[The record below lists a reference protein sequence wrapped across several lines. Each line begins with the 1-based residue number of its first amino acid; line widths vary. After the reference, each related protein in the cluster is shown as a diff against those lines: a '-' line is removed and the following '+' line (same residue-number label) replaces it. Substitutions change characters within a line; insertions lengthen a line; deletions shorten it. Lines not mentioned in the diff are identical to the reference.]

1 MGSTI
6 AAYYAVSAWSQVL
19 IWPAKQAPHYKVG
32 WQVSVALF
40 VCLLIGL
47 VTLRIIDVRYIR
59 PKNHRIA
66 MEKKMAEED
75 AARQANGYDADDD
88 VKEGYEGDLVIDS
101 KDKVTVGDLAKVSV
115 QPIPRE

>member
-1 MGSTI
+1 MIS
-6 AAYYAVSAWSQVL
+6 SWSQVL

-75 AARQANGYDADDD
+75 AARSGNMSEGD
-88 VKEGYEGDLVIDS
+88 VKEGYEADVDVDS
-101 KDKVTVGDLAKVSV
+101 KDKVTVGDLAKVTVVPSV
-115 QPIPRE
+115 LRD

>member
-1 MGSTI
+1 M
-6 AAYYAVSAWSQVL
+6 
-19 IWPAKQAPHYKVG
+19 
-32 WQVSVALF
+32 SVALF

-75 AARQANGYDADDD
+75 AARAALGTDSDDD
-88 VKEGYEGDLVIDS
+88 VKEGYEADEDA
-101 KDKVTVGDLAKVSV
+101 KDKVTVGDLSKVSV
-115 QPIPRE
+115 VGISPASAVGAVRAAALGDAARFA